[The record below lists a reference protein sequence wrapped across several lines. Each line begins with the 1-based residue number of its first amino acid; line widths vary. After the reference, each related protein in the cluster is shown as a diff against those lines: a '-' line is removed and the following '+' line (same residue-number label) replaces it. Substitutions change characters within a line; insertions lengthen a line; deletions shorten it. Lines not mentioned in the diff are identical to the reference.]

1 MAWECSYCGLTERQ
15 RTREHLFPA
24 ALHQRMLALGSS
36 EASRFWLRKID
47 QEIKSEPVIK
57 DVCVG
62 CNNGPLSL
70 LDAHAVHMFDQH
82 CAKILQK
89 GETVTF
95 DYDYPC

>member
-70 LDAHAVHMFDQH
+70 LDAYAVHMFDQH

-89 GETVTF
+89 SETVTF